1 MEKVILEIVNKID
14 DKFALAAILFFS
26 IFLLINKRKVKRYV
40 DRAKIIL
47 KKENKIKH
55 LDCHDVFSTMS
66 RVRNEVSHMKFYTHG
81 EYDRVKSKMCFDF
94 TRHKTHSCAKYMKEI
109 ILREDIDYMNPQK
122 LKNMVIS
129 YQQRMHEDYVN
140 EIRKDWVGKG
150 LEIHHIEY
158 VVRLFEKFRYDVV
171 NSFEHRIMSIFGSEF
186 HEDNFERM
194 LAVFE
199 MWSMGIDLLPR
210 DMNTTFESLNGTF
223 KNIKY

>member
-1 MEKVILEIVNKID
+1 MDKVLLELIKKID
-14 DKFALAAILFFS
+14 NTFALVFIVVIS
-26 IFLLINKRKVKRYV
+26 IFIVFKKDLLMTYVRK
-40 DRAKIIL
+40 AKLIL
-47 KKENKIKH
+47 KKSNNVKD
-55 LDCHDVFSTMS
+55 LDCHDVFSTMI

-81 EYDRVKSKMCFDF
+81 EYDRVKTKMCFDF
-94 TRHKTHSCAKYMKEI
+94 TRYKTLSCAKYMKEI
-109 ILREDIDYMNPQK
+109 IARKDIDMMSPMK

-129 YQQRMHEDYVN
+129 YQQRMHEEYVN
-140 EIRKDWVGKG
+140 EIRKDWIGKG
-150 LEIHHIEY
+150 LELDNIEY

-171 NSFEHRIMSIFGSEF
+171 NSFEHRIISIFGSEF